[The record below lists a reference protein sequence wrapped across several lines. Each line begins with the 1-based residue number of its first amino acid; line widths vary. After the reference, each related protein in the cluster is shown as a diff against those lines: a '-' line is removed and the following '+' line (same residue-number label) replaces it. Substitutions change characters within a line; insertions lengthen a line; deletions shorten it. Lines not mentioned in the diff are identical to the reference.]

1 MSLEVET
8 ERLEITGLPSG
19 TTQALEE
26 LARRQGNKSAEEY
39 ARTVLEAKILAQN
52 PFSEILAPV
61 REGFAESGM
70 TDDELDALVEQ
81 AREDF
86 YREQATEED
95 E

>member
-8 ERLEITGLPSG
+8 ESLEVIGLPSG

-26 LARRQGNKSAEEY
+26 LGRSKGAKSAAEY
-39 ARTVLEAKILAQN
+39 ARLVLEATILARK

-70 TDDELDALVEQ
+70 TDEELDRLVEQ
-81 AREDF
+81 ARTDF
-86 YREQATEED
+86 HQTRPAEED

>member
-8 ERLEITGLPSG
+8 ECLEITGLPSG
-19 TTQALEE
+19 TTHALEE
-26 LARRQGNKSAEEY
+26 LARSNGNKSAEEY
-39 ARTVLEAKILAQN
+39 ARVILAAKILAQK
-52 PFSEILAPV
+52 PFREILAPV

-70 TDDELDALVEQ
+70 TDDELDALVEK

-86 YREQATEED
+86 YRNRPLEMD

>member
-8 ERLEITGLPSG
+8 ERLEISGLPSG
-19 TTQALEE
+19 TTHALEE
-26 LARRQGNKSAEEY
+26 LGRRNGNKSAEEY
-39 ARTVLEAKILAQN
+39 ARTVLEAKILAQK
-52 PFSEILAPV
+52 PFNEILAPA

-86 YREQATEED
+86 YRERAAEED